1 MVTKRKVFFSF
12 HFQRDIWR
20 VSQVRNCNVVTTGY
34 TKNDFL
40 DAASWEAV
48 RRQGDEAVKRWI
60 NNQLNGTSVTIILIG
75 AETSTRKYVG
85 YEIEQSYKRGN
96 GLLGIRIHGLM
107 NQDRQIDYQ
116 GANPFD
122 NFYLNGNELD
132 KLSKYVPVYDW
143 ITHDGR
149 NNIGKW
155 IESVAP
161 KNK

>member
-1 MVTKRKVFFSF
+1 M
-12 HFQRDIWR
+12 
-20 VSQVRNCNVVTTGY
+20 
-34 TKNDFL
+34 
-40 DAASWEAV
+40 
-48 RRQGDEAVKRWI
+48 
-60 NNQLNGTSVTIILIG
+60 
-75 AETSTRKYVG
+75 G